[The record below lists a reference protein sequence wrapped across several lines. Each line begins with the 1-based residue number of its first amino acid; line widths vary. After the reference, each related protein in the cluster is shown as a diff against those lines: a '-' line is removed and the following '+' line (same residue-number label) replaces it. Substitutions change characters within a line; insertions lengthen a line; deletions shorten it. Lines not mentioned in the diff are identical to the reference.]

1 MKQHKR
7 KKVYTKS
14 DYIYMYSKLTVITG
28 IFATVGMSLALFLGF
43 VVTLI
48 GHDRLGI
55 SSQLSL
61 VLFILSLPVVIRK
74 LKHYKAIQ
82 DRLQG
87 KCPDDTKETIASQV
101 VLPNRKA
108 IWTGIIL
115 LAFLGLVILSGCF
128 LMLWCM
134 VSFYD
139 NVFLIMFIFLGA
151 LSLPVF
157 AVMLVYIRLLPAAK
171 K

>member
-1 MKQHKR
+1 MKQHKT

-14 DYIYMYSKLTVITG
+14 DYVYMYSKLTVITG
-28 IFATVGMSLALFLGF
+28 TFATIGMSLVLFLGF

-48 GHDRLGI
+48 GHDRLDI

-74 LKHYKAIQ
+74 VKHYKA
-82 DRLQG
+82 LQE
-87 KCPDDTKETIASQV
+87 KCPADTKETIASQV
-101 VLPNRKA
+101 TLPNRKA
-108 IWTGIIL
+108 VWTGIIL

-134 VSFYD
+134 VSFYN

-157 AVMLVYIRLLPAAK
+157 AVMLVYIRLLPAAEK
-171 K
+171 

>member
-7 KKVYTKS
+7 KKVYSKS

-28 IFATVGMSLALFLGF
+28 IFATIGMSLALFLGF

-48 GHDRLGI
+48 GHDRLHI

-74 LKHYKAIQ
+74 VKHYKAIQ

-87 KCPDDTKETIASQV
+87 KCSDDTKEAIASQV
-101 VLPNRKA
+101 VLPNRKE
-108 IWTGIIL
+108 IWICIIAT
-115 LAFLGLVILSGCF
+115 AFLGLVILSACF
-128 LMLWCM
+128 LMLWFM
-134 VSFYD
+134 LSFYD
-139 NVFLIMFIFLGA
+139 NVFLIMFILFGA

-157 AVMLVYIRLLPAAK
+157 AVMLVYIRLLPAAEK
-171 K
+171 